1 MFSGENEMMVNKKLN
16 KKNVL
21 LTTALLGILPFGLAA
36 EEVKGEF
43 DQGYFKFKSA
53 DGNFK
58 WKFDGRIMLDAKRVS
73 SDENDRLTNTN
84 TDFRR
89 ARLAIKTEFYKDWAG
104 EFDIDFKENKTK
116 VKDMWIAYTGFD
128 NTVIK
133 VGNHKPF
140 FSMAELTTSRWY
152 PLMETSSITDFT
164 ATGRRIGA
172 SVSYWQ
178 PEFFVGASVFGEEV
192 GGNDVKDDE
201 DIIAR
206 EETGYSARAVYRPW
220 VSSDKSK
227 LIHLGYNVLNHK
239 PLSEDGG
246 DFKVKGEVYDIT
258 LATPGKFKV
267 SKGKAV
273 DDINASSIELAAKWD
288 KFYFQS
294 EYVQNTISFKESL
307 YEDYEVS
314 GYYAEMSYFILGEG
328 RPYNLHDAEFG
339 SVVPKG
345 KGELEFVVRY
355 DEFDANDKGAGEE
368 GEGILAGK
376 FSNLTFGL
384 NYYINSNVVVRLNH
398 SFIDSDEY
406 ANDDGDINGDD
417 KISVTGLRFQYMF

>member
-1 MFSGENEMMVNKKLN
+1 MINKKLN

-21 LTTALLGILPFGLAA
+21 LTSALLGILPFGLAA

-73 SDENDRLTNTN
+73 SDENDRLANTN

-104 EFDIDFKENKTK
+104 EFDIDFKENKSK
-116 VKDMWIAYTGFD
+116 VKDMWIAYTGFEH
-128 NTVIK
+128 TVLK

-172 SVSYWQ
+172 SASYWQ
-178 PEFFVGASVFGEEV
+178 PSFFVGASVFGEEV
-192 GGNDVKDDE
+192 GSNDAKDDE
-201 DIIAR
+201 LDEPAG
-206 EETGYSARAVYRPW
+206 ENTGYSARAVYRPW

-227 LIHLGYNVLNHK
+227 VFHIGYNILNHK
-239 PLSEDGG
+239 PLSEDE
-246 DFKVKGEVYDIT
+246 DEFKVKGEVYDIT
-258 LATPGKFKV
+258 LVKYEGE
-267 SKGKAV
+267 
-273 DDINASSIELAAKWD
+273 DINDIKASSIELAAKWD

-294 EYVQNTISFKESL
+294 EYVQNTISSNDSDVN
-307 YEDYEVS
+307 DYDVN
-314 GYYAEMSYFILGEG
+314 GYYAEASYFILGEG

-345 KGELEFVVRY
+345 QGELEFVVRY
-355 DEFDANDKGAGEE
+355 DEFDANDNRAGEDE
-368 GEGILAGK
+368 EGIFAGE

-384 NYYINSNVVVRLNH
+384 NYYINPNLVVRLNH
-398 SFIDSDEY
+398 SIIDTDEH
-406 ANDDGDINGDD
+406 ATDDGYINGDD

>member
-1 MFSGENEMMVNKKLN
+1 MFSGENEMIVNKKLN

-21 LTTALLGILPFGLAA
+21 LTTALLGVLPFGLAA

-58 WKFDGRIMLDAKRVS
+58 WKFDGRIMMDAKRVS

-89 ARLAIKTEFYKDWAG
+89 ARLGIKTEFYKDWAG

-192 GGNDVKDDE
+192 GSNDAKDDAE
-201 DIIAR
+201 DEGNLDGAQG

-220 VSSDKSK
+220 VSQDKSK
-227 LIHLGYNVLNHK
+227 LIHLGYNILNHK
-239 PLSEDGG
+239 PLPQDIDDKGRHK
-246 DFKVKGEVYDIT
+246 FKGEAYDIK
-258 LATPGKFKV
+258 LV
-267 SKGKAV
+267 QYKGK
-273 DDINASSIELAAKWD
+273 DIKDIEASSIELAAKWD

-294 EYVQNTISFKESL
+294 EFVQNTISSNDPTVN
-307 YEDYEVS
+307 DYDIN
-314 GYYAEMSYFILGEG
+314 GYYAEISYFILGEG

-339 SVVPKG
+339 AVVPKG

-355 DEFDANDKGAGEE
+355 DEFDANDKAAGED
-368 GEGILAGK
+368 GEGILEGK
-376 FSNLTFGL
+376 FSNLTLGL
-384 NYYINSNVVVRLNH
+384 NYYVNSNVVLRLNH
-398 SFIDSDEY
+398 SMIDTDEH
-406 ANDDGDINGDD
+406 AKVEDD